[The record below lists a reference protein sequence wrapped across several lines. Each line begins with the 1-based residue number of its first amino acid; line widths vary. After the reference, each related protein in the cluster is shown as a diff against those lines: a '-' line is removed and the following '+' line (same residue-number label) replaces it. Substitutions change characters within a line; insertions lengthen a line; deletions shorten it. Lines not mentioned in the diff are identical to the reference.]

1 MKNVFVIAAVLSM
14 FAACTSNTE
23 SVENSTDEVVI
34 DSTMI
39 TEVDTT
45 VTDSAVVVVDSTSK

>member
-1 MKNVFVIAAVLSM
+1 MKNVFAFAAILSL

-23 SVENSTDEVVI
+23 SVENATDTVVI
-34 DSTMI
+34 DSTM
-39 TEVDTT
+39 TLEVDTT